1 MLQNGKS
8 ETHNADASEP
18 KPEAQSEKTEASES
32 ESAASHPE
40 NESADTDSTQFPLP
54 VYPKLEIK
62 RHALT
67 DDYKVSSQVLGLG
80 VNGKVVEC
88 YNKKT
93 GQKCALK
100 VNYTHVVTGIQMSG
114 FNGGIDSTR
123 IA

>member
-8 ETHNADASEP
+8 QTDNADASEP
-18 KPEAQSEKTEASES
+18 KPETQSEKTEAT
-32 ESAASHPE
+32 ESAASRPE
-40 NESADTDSTQFPLP
+40 SESSDTESTRFPLP

-67 DDYKVSSQVLGLG
+67 EDYKVSSQVLGLG

-100 VNYTHVVTGIQMSG
+100 VKIHTRVVMGI
-114 FNGGIDSTR
+114 
-123 IA
+123 

>member
-8 ETHNADASEP
+8 QTDNAEAPEP
-18 KPEAQSEKTEASES
+18 KPEAQNEKTETSEN
-32 ESAASHPE
+32 AASQPE
-40 NESADTDSTQFPLP
+40 NESTDTDSTQFPLP

-62 RHALT
+62 RHAVT

-93 GQKCALK
+93 GQ
-100 VNYTHVVTGIQMSG
+100 
-114 FNGGIDSTR
+114 
-123 IA
+123 

>member
-8 ETHNADASEP
+8 QTDNADASEP
-18 KPEAQSEKTEASES
+18 EPKPETQSEKTEAT

-40 NESADTDSTQFPLP
+40 SESTDTDSARFPLP

-62 RHALT
+62 RHALSE
-67 DDYKVSSQVLGLG
+67 DYKVSSHVLGLG

-100 VNYTHVVTGIQMSG
+100 VKLHTHVVMGI
-114 FNGGIDSTR
+114 
-123 IA
+123 

>member
-8 ETHNADASEP
+8 DASEP
-18 KPEAQSEKTEASES
+18 EPKPEVQSEKTEASES
-32 ESAASHPE
+32 EIAASHPE
-40 NESADTDSTQFPLP
+40 SQSADTDSTQFPLP

-62 RHALT
+62 RHAVT

-100 VNYTHVVTGIQMSG
+100 VT
-114 FNGGIDSTR
+114 
-123 IA
+123 